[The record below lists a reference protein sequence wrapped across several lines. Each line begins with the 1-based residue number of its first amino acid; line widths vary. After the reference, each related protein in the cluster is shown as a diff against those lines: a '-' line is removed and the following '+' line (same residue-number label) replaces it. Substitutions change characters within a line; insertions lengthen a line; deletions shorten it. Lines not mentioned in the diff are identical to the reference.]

1 MTADTAA
8 ETDGNA
14 ADTEVLQIPAT
25 TDALPRLVDFVA
37 GLAGRTGL
45 SDRLRNRLRLAAEE
59 IVVNVGRHASPA
71 DNPAWVTLVGG
82 ANADAVWLR
91 ITDAAPPFDPTAP
104 PAGGPQQVWSEGGVG
119 LILARNMVDRIC
131 YRRVDGQNETTL
143 LVRRAPR

>member
-1 MTADTAA
+1 VTADTTA
-8 ETDGNA
+8 A
-14 ADTEVLQIPAT
+14 ADAGTDVLQIPAT

-37 GLAGRTGL
+37 GLARRTGL
-45 SDRLRNRLRLAAEE
+45 SDRMRNRLRLAAEE
-59 IVVNVGRHASPA
+59 IVVNVGRHASPI
-71 DNPAWVTLVGG
+71 DNPAWVTLAGG
-82 ANADAVWLR
+82 TNGDSVWLR

-143 LVRRAPR
+143 LLRADPR